1 MSREILHQVDDDLD
15 IQEAEGLAADEF
27 LPEKIGHVY
36 FESSADNN
44 KLQKIM
50 KENQHLSNLMAV
62 KLPKLNLEIESCHQF
77 QNNISFVMSNEKI
90 LFSSQNFVV
99 KKMAI
104 LFSNS
109 GFLASG
115 NGPSGGSI
123 NHVNIVKTFMNGI
136 TLLGYISAEFERKR
150 KYNLRNKVHR
160 DFVALCGLKLG
171 SAAYKAKPRSTQS
184 NTSSVT
190 TLNKP

>member
-1 MSREILHQVDDDLD
+1 
-15 IQEAEGLAADEF
+15 
-27 LPEKIGHVY
+27 
-36 FESSADNN
+36 
-44 KLQKIM
+44 
-50 KENQHLSNLMAV
+50 
-62 KLPKLNLEIESCHQF
+62 
-77 QNNISFVMSNEKI
+77 MSNEKI

-109 GFLASG
+109 GFLASD

-171 SAAYKAKPRSTQS
+171 SAAYKAKPRNTQS

>member
-15 IQEAEGLAADEF
+15 MQEAAGLAADEF

-99 KKMAI
+99 KKMTI

-109 GFLASG
+109 GFLASD
-115 NGPSGGSI
+115 NGSSGGSI

-160 DFVALCGLKLG
+160 DFVALCGL
-171 SAAYKAKPRSTQS
+171 
-184 NTSSVT
+184 N
-190 TLNKP
+190 